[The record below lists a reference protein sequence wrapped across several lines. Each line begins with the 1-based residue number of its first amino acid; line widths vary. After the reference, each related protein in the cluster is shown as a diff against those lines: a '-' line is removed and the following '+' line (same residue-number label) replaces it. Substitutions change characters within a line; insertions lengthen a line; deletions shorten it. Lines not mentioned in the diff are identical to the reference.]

1 MTLTVEGQPIELT
14 PDDVDLGQ
22 EVTEGWGVASDG
34 GLTVALDL
42 EVSDDLL
49 REGQAREVVRAVQD
63 ARRAAG
69 LDVSDRIDLAVSATG
84 DVAASIAAFRDYVA
98 GETLAV
104 ALDVGTLDGDAF
116 RHEVEIDGGAVAI
129 TLRKAA
135 PPSA

>member
-1 MTLTVEGQPIELT
+1 MGRRVGRRILLRRGAI
-14 PDDVDLGQ
+14 
-22 EVTEGWGVASDG
+22 
-34 GLTVALDL
+34 

-84 DVAASIAAFRDYVA
+84 VVAGSIAAFRDYVA

-104 ALDVGTLDGDAF
+104 ALDVGTLDGDAY

-129 TLRKAA
+129 TLRKVA
-135 PPSA
+135 PRSS